1 MMKRVIVKKLFLTT
15 ILVFSG
21 AAFAHANWG
30 YHMGY
35 WDYLV
40 CGGVIMWLIFLIM
53 VGVVIYLIV
62 QMTRSKSFYGTTR
75 ESPMD
80 ILKKRYA
87 KGEITKEEFER
98 IKKDLES

>member
-1 MMKRVIVKKLFLTT
+1 MVKGVIVKKLFFTT
-15 ILVFSG
+15 ILVFSSV
-21 AAFAHANWG
+21 AFAHGNWG

-35 WDYLV
+35 WDYFAYR
-40 CGGVIMWLIFLIM
+40 GVIMWLIFLIV

-62 QMTRSKSFYGTTR
+62 QMTRAKSFFGATR
-75 ESPMD
+75 ETPID